1 MIKLENEVMGMIDEF
16 VIRKL
21 AKLFTV
27 MSNEIRIKIIYLLFE
42 KKSMTA
48 NEIAEAIN
56 IPQNTLSGH
65 LKILYEG
72 GYIDRTQKW
81 RNLHY
86 IVKEPLM
93 KDLFETASI
102 ILYNKWEQNW
112 KKISH
117 AKADIEELINKKEE

>member
-1 MIKLENEVMGMIDEF
+1 MIDEF

-27 MSNEIRIKIIYLLFE
+27 MSNEIRIKIVYLLFE
-42 KKSMTA
+42 KQSLTA

-86 IVKEPLM
+86 IIKEPLM

>member
-1 MIKLENEVMGMIDEF
+1 MIDEF

-21 AKLFTV
+21 SKLFTV
-27 MSNEIRIKIIYLLFE
+27 ISNEIRIKIVYLLIE
-42 KKSMTA
+42 NNSMTA
-48 NEIAEAIN
+48 NELAEKLG

-72 GYIDRTQKW
+72 GYVDRTQKW

-86 IVKEPLM
+86 MIKEPKL
-93 KDLFETASI
+93 KDIFEIGSV

-112 KKISH
+112 KKISQ
-117 AKADIEELINKKEE
+117 AKEEIEELVKEKED